1 MFNNYCVS
9 LQIQELCDVL
19 DDAWRD
25 LQDKAGERNK
35 ALDLSLKAQE
45 FFFEAGEVESWLNEK
60 NDVLSSTDYGR
71 DRDAATKLLTK
82 HKVQHL
88 ISKQKKKRKR
98 NQMLFDAKIN
108 FSGCRIRTRY
118 VQWYSDRDGA
128 YSCLYDQCET
138 S

>member
-1 MFNNYCVS
+1 M
-9 LQIQELCDVL
+9 L

-25 LQDKAGERNK
+25 LQEKAGERSK

-82 HKVQHL
+82 HKVDL
-88 ISKQKKKRKR
+88 YLNPCMKR
-98 NQMLFDAKIN
+98 
-108 FSGCRIRTRY
+108 
-118 VQWYSDRDGA
+118 
-128 YSCLYDQCET
+128 
-138 S
+138 